1 MGNLA
6 LSDAAP
12 APCLCGHDAAQHPN
26 SLCPDFPQCWFLLAL
41 LGRTTKNFPGKFF
54 SLNLRGS
61 HYSSITQTAT
71 LRVTYAL
78 GTVGY
83 FLSQ

>member
-1 MGNLA
+1 MVAGGGRRRQAMGNLA

-41 LGRTTKNFPGKFF
+41 LGRTIKIFPRKFF
-54 SLNLRGS
+54 SLNLRG
-61 HYSSITQTAT
+61 H
-71 LRVTYAL
+71 AL
-78 GTVGY
+78 GKVGY
-83 FLSQ
+83 LLSQ